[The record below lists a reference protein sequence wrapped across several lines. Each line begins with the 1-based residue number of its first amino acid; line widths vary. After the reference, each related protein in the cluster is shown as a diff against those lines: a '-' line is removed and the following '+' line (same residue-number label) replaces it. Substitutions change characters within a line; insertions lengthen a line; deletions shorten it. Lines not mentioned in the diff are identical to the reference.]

1 MRARLPATPA
11 RSRTFSPA
19 RRSPPLCAAPHNLR
33 ALLAHLLLSKFFH
46 RPPPL
51 GEPNEESLRPTL
63 LPADSCRTAGIEE
76 MGLHRIRQSV
86 VACNRR
92 PRVETAAFLDC
103 GLPRGTA
110 ASSEH
115 RGRQGI
121 KLTTDSGSVWM
132 QASTPRGKDAPC
144 AADSATTCYEIPAAT
159 WIETHDAARAR
170 GCWRSSHDGQ
180 PTVLYCVPTNPG
192 PRSFCA
198 RPVRRYRW
206 RRS

>member
-1 MRARLPATPA
+1 MRVLALSPPRVGRLPSALL
-11 RSRTFSPA
+11 RTT
-19 RRSPPLCAAPHNLR
+19 CALR
-33 ALLAHLLLSKFFH
+33 AQPLLSKFSFSSVL
-46 RPPPL
+46 PPWRAR
-51 GEPNEESLRPTL
+51 EAIRPTRPQNEITCGRQ
-63 LPADSCRTAGIEE
+63 LPHCR
-76 MGLHRIRQSV
+76 
-86 VACNRR
+86 NRR
-92 PRVETAAFLDC
+92 NGVCTEIASLLSRATNVPALEQRFLDC

-132 QASTPRGKDAPC
+132 QAPTPRGKDAPG
-144 AADSATTCYEIPAAT
+144 ALLRVPLITRFLLLPLAR
-159 WIETHDAARAR
+159 IETHDAARAR

-198 RPVRRYRW
+198 RPVR
-206 RRS
+206 